1 MPPNVF
7 TRHGLYSRSMSLRA
21 AVLCDLGAAL
31 LVEFWFLARVAVPN
45 RYTVSATLEQSGTYR
60 GLMTVCEV
68 CLLGLCVAYFRRHGP
83 GHAKVTGIGVISS
96 VAAMVT
102 WCGLVAV
109 PYTADLPAHALATG
123 GFLGATLAYG
133 VALGCLDVGDSGES
147 IRDQAW
153 YPVAVATGILG
164 CAYATMWATGNAATW
179 AVEHACLVALYA
191 SHALYFAYHPFTP
204 VPPMTS
210 PERLFIVMKM

>member
-1 MPPNVF
+1 MP
-7 TRHGLYSRSMSLRA
+7 LRA
-21 AVLCDLGAAL
+21 AVLCALGAAL

-60 GLMTVCEV
+60 GLMTVCELS
-68 CLLGLCVAYFRRHGP
+68 LLALCVAYFRRHRH
-83 GHAKVTGIGVISS
+83 GHGRVTGIGVISS

-133 VALGCLDVGDSGES
+133 VALGCLDYGVVKPDSGGGICE
-147 IRDQAW
+147 QAW
-153 YPVAVATGILG
+153 YPVAVATGVLG
-164 CAYATMWATGNAATW
+164 VTYTTLWATGNPATW
-179 AVEHACLVALYA
+179 AVEHACLVALYV
-191 SHALYFAYHPFTP
+191 SHVLYFAYHPFTP
-204 VPPMTS
+204 VPPMAS
-210 PERLFIVMKM
+210 PECLFVGIKM

>member
-1 MPPNVF
+1 MYLQGTGRPA
-7 TRHGLYSRSMSLRA
+7 RSMPLRTT
-21 AVLCDLGAAL
+21 VLCALGAAL
-31 LVEFWFLARVAVPN
+31 LVEFWFLARVAAPN
-45 RYTVSATLEQSGTYR
+45 RYTVSATLEQSGAYCL
-60 GLMTVCEV
+60 LMTVCELT
-68 CLLGLCVAYFRRHGP
+68 LLALCVAYFRRHRD
-83 GHAKVTGIGVISS
+83 GHGRATEMGVISS
-96 VAAMVT
+96 VTAMVT

-147 IRDQAW
+147 IREQAW

-204 VPPMTS
+204 VPPMAS